1 MMQTRVAKIFLTFA
15 GLACLGQ
22 GCFGGGSSTSAGPDG
37 GIFKTADRGESW
49 MQKRVLLQ
57 GPKAISLG
65 NDAIT
70 VMQFD
75 PQDHN
80 TVYAGTSERGLIYSL
95 NGGDSWEEASPNLK
109 GSISALAVDY
119 KNKCVVYAAIKNG
132 IYKTEN
138 CSRDW
143 ERIFFDPKTDKAFTA
158 LAVDWYNPTI
168 LYAGT
173 SEGDIFKSTDAGL
186 SWLVTQRANGPVTS
200 IVIDPKDSRAIY
212 VGARGDGLWK
222 TLDGGN
228 TWMRIRDALQEY
240 DNARRVT
247 EIDIDPQD
255 SDHVYTVSP
264 YGILASTDAG
274 NTWSPI
280 SLTSQPNT
288 VDIRG
293 FVINPRNTKE
303 LAYITKNTINLSADG
318 GSTWTVKKLPS
329 TRRADAL
336 MVDPE
341 NGGTLYLGMGPAP
354 KQ

>member
-1 MMQTRVAKIFLTFA
+1 MMNKYIIRFSLVLLGLVIF
-15 GLACLGQ
+15 GQ
-22 GCFGGGSSTSAGPDG
+22 GCLNGGGASTGPDG
-37 GIFKTADRGESW
+37 GVFKTTDRGEAW
-49 MQKRVLLQ
+49 TQKRVLLQ

-70 VMQFD
+70 LLMFD
-75 PQDHN
+75 PQDRN
-80 TVYAGTSERGLIYSL
+80 TVYAGTSERGLLFTL
-95 NGGDSWEEASPNLK
+95 NGGDSWQEASANLK
-109 GSISALAVDY
+109 GNISAIAVDY

-143 ERIFFDPKTDKAFTA
+143 SRIFFDPKTDKVFTA

-186 SWLVTQRANGPVTS
+186 SWLVSQRVNGPVTS
-200 IVIDPKDSRAIY
+200 IGIDPKDSRMVYI
-212 VGARGDGLWK
+212 GARGDGLWK

-228 TWMRIRDALQEY
+228 TWMRIRDPLQDFE
-240 DNARRVT
+240 NARRVT
-247 EIDIDPQD
+247 DIDIDPQD
-255 SDHVYTVSP
+255 TNRLYITSP
-264 YGILASTDAG
+264 YGILVSTDAA
-274 NTWSPI
+274 NTWSPVP
-280 SLTSQPNT
+280 LTSQPNT

-303 LAYITKNTINLSADG
+303 LTYITKNTINFSSDG
-318 GSTWTVKKLPS
+318 GITWTVKKLPS

-336 MVDPE
+336 LVDPE
-341 NGGTLYLGMGPAP
+341 NGGTLYIGMGPAT
-354 KQ
+354 QQ